1 MPRSSAI
8 SDTRMN
14 SKLIK
19 VKGLVIR
26 ATEFGEDDLLFTVL
40 TEELG
45 RLPVIV
51 KGASGKKG
59 FSHGVSVGYYMSF
72 VLYKKGTMCW
82 HKESE
87 LLEPFLQVRGDLLL
101 SALSGYILDVAYELS
116 DDGQECYDILGLTYN
131 TLYALAYRP
140 EIPSR
145 LVKAAFEL
153 KAMSISGYMPTV
165 TECHICGKV
174 EGDLWFDVMNGG
186 LICSSCMKKKSN
198 EVPQIYPN
206 DEDFHSVP
214 NIICPLSYDVI
225 CAMHYVICSPLSK
238 MLSFRL
244 DGEEELRLLENAC
257 NTYLINHL
265 ERDFDS
271 LKYYLSIR
279 DKLKKAEKDK
289 KNTKI

>member
-1 MPRSSAI
+1 
-8 SDTRMN
+8 MN

-101 SALSGYILDVAYELS
+101 SALSGILSQNL
-116 DDGQECYDILGLTYN
+116 Q
-131 TLYALAYRP
+131 
-140 EIPSR
+140 
-145 LVKAAFEL
+145 
-153 KAMSISGYMPTV
+153 
-165 TECHICGKV
+165 
-174 EGDLWFDVMNGG
+174 
-186 LICSSCMKKKSN
+186 
-198 EVPQIYPN
+198 Q
-206 DEDFHSVP
+206 
-214 NIICPLSYDVI
+214 
-225 CAMHYVICSPLSK
+225 
-238 MLSFRL
+238 
-244 DGEEELRLLENAC
+244 
-257 NTYLINHL
+257 
-265 ERDFDS
+265 
-271 LKYYLSIR
+271 
-279 DKLKKAEKDK
+279 
-289 KNTKI
+289 